1 MWLIFGAGAII
12 TALLNIINYKNKD
25 NLFRFLSLSIT
36 SLTVCAFYA
45 DGAGRVIREDWGV
58 LMDTMPT
65 ISKALWVCVALSI
78 FINSISL
85 IKSHRKNCK
94 IKRQLKIKLSF
105 RF

>member
-1 MWLIFGAGAII
+1 MWLIFGAGAIT
-12 TALLNIINYKNKD
+12 TAILNIMNFKNLSD
-25 NLFRFLSLSIT
+25 LFRFLSLAFT

-45 DGAGRVIREDWGV
+45 DGAERVIREDWGG

-85 IKSHRKNCK
+85 IKFYRKK
-94 IKRQLKIKLSF
+94 
-105 RF
+105 

>member
-12 TALLNIINYKNKD
+12 TGLLNIINYKNKD
-25 NLFRFLSLSIT
+25 NLFRFLSLSLT

-45 DGAGRVIREDWGV
+45 DGAGRVIREDWAG

-78 FINSISL
+78 LINSISL

-94 IKRQLKIKLSF
+94 IKRQLK
-105 RF
+105 

>member
-12 TALLNIINYKNKD
+12 IALLNIMNFKNLSD
-25 NLFRFLSLSIT
+25 LFRFLSLVFT

-45 DGAGRVIREDWGV
+45 DGAGRVLREDWGG

-78 FINSISL
+78 LINSISL
-85 IKSHRKNCK
+85 IKSHRK
-94 IKRQLKIKLSF
+94 KLQN
-105 RF
+105 

>member
-1 MWLIFGAGAII
+1 MWLIFGGAAII
-12 TALLNIINYKNKD
+12 TALLNIMNYKNRAD
-25 NLFRFLSLSIT
+25 IFRFSSLAFT

-45 DGAGRVIREDWGV
+45 DGAGRVIREDWAG

-85 IKSHRKNCK
+85 IKSHRKKSQNK
-94 IKRQLKIKLSF
+94 KAA
-105 RF
+105 